1 MELKKYQKRVIA
13 DLSRYLELLRTTG
26 NFVTAFRTFWR
37 EKGVPLGPDSLPDY
51 QNLLPGVPNLCFKV
65 PTGGGKTFLACN
77 AVRPVF
83 DTLPSLKAK
92 VVVWLVPSDSILEQT
107 LQALKNP
114 RHPYRQ
120 KLDVDF
126 GGRVEVYSKQEL
138 LSGQNFNLTTVMEQL
153 SVMVLSYDSFRSKG
167 KEGLKAYQENSSLT
181 SFSKALGKPEM
192 PIEKA
197 DESALFQI
205 INQLN
210 PLVIV
215 DESHHARTDLS
226 LEMLK
231 NFNPCFVLD
240 LTATPRKESNI
251 ISFVDAVQLKREN
264 MVKLPVI
271 VYNQRSQTDVVADAI
286 DLRRKLEELADME
299 RTKTGNAIR
308 PIVLFQA
315 QPRGKEDS
323 TTFEKLR
330 CKLVEAGIPAEHIA
344 IKTAETN
351 ELKNVDLLSDSCPVR
366 YIITVNALK
375 EGWDCPFAY
384 ILASLANRTSRVDV
398 EQILGRILRLPYT
411 RKNDEQTLNMSYV
424 LTSSNDFRTTLDAII
439 KGLNSAGFSKREC
452 RVASEAL
459 LPPDVPTPILLPLP
473 TEASAST
480 DADDDV
486 LNVNPQELQRAIAE
500 RRTLDVSAGQTMS
513 GADTMLQRAT
523 ETGQDYEQAVAKA
536 ENEGQLAD
544 IPLEVK
550 EKMTTYP
557 MNAEY
562 AEEALLITIPQF
574 FYKVPRSLF
583 IHGEFALLERAQ
595 LAKDFTLKGKAYD
608 IDFSGV
614 DDDIAS
620 IDVRDADGVPKV
632 FKLSNDDQN
641 YFKKYFHTLPPENKV
656 KHCKDIIYNLINKLN
671 IVSSKELRDY
681 IERIVDDMNA
691 SQVAALEKAPLSHAE
706 KIKNK
711 IESLLVVHF
720 KEEFKKCLEMEK
732 IICKPAWKL
741 PPSISPTS
749 STSSLG
755 KSLYQAEEAMNGLE
769 WEIVKEITGVPN
781 IKWWHRNI
789 AKHGFRINGYINHYP
804 DLIIMTKSGRHILV
818 EAKGHFLKND
828 DSRLKLELGQ
838 AWQKAA
844 GSQYRY
850 YMVFNDGE
858 PPLEGALT
866 LSSFI
871 EILKE
876 L

>member
-1 MELKKYQKRVIA
+1 MFCHRLWPRCPVEPRQAAFHAIA
-13 DLSRYLELLRTTG
+13 TCSLLHASDERRDAHGCLDDVLGCAPVLELLAG
-26 NFVTAFRTFWR
+26 ADALDAGLR
-37 EKGVPLGPDSLPDY
+37 EPEPHHDP
-51 QNLLPGVPNLCFKV
+51 
-65 PTGGGKTFLACN
+65 AH
-77 AVRPVF
+77 VRPAPP
-83 DTLPSLKAK
+83 DDE
-92 VVVWLVPSDSILEQT
+92 VP
-107 LQALKNP
+107 P
-114 RHPYRQ
+114 
-120 KLDVDF
+120 
-126 GGRVEVYSKQEL
+126 
-138 LSGQNFNLTTVMEQL
+138 
-153 SVMVLSYDSFRSKG
+153 
-167 KEGLKAYQENSSLT
+167 
-181 SFSKALGKPEM
+181 
-192 PIEKA
+192 
-197 DESALFQI
+197 
-205 INQLN
+205 
-210 PLVIV
+210 V
-215 DESHHARTDLS
+215 DEVKRRLAAFGLRADDGIAQAHDAHDGVFLIVGFAFGDDLAIERFHAL
-226 LEMLK
+226 LQ
-231 NFNPCFVLD
+231 FAHPVQQ
-240 LTATPRKESNI
+240 PRPHG
-251 ISFVDAVQLKREN
+251 AGHGLAPR
-264 MVKLPVI
+264 
-271 VYNQRSQTDVVADAI
+271 VADHRADHVPDMTEVGGMARRPYPRYLAHQRGAI

>member
-1 MELKKYQKRVIA
+1 M
-13 DLSRYLELLRTTG
+13 
-26 NFVTAFRTFWR
+26 
-37 EKGVPLGPDSLPDY
+37 PSLP
-51 QNLLPGVPNLCFKV
+51 
-65 PTGGGKTFLACN
+65 
-77 AVRPVF
+77 
-83 DTLPSLKAK
+83 
-92 VVVWLVPSDSILEQT
+92 
-107 LQALKNP
+107 
-114 RHPYRQ
+114 
-120 KLDVDF
+120 
-126 GGRVEVYSKQEL
+126 
-138 LSGQNFNLTTVMEQL
+138 
-153 SVMVLSYDSFRSKG
+153 
-167 KEGLKAYQENSSLT
+167 
-181 SFSKALGKPEM
+181 
-192 PIEKA
+192 
-197 DESALFQI
+197 
-205 INQLN
+205 
-210 PLVIV
+210 
-215 DESHHARTDLS
+215 
-226 LEMLK
+226 
-231 NFNPCFVLD
+231 
-240 LTATPRKESNI
+240 
-251 ISFVDAVQLKREN
+251 
-264 MVKLPVI
+264 
-271 VYNQRSQTDVVADAI
+271 
-286 DLRRKLEELADME
+286 
-299 RTKTGNAIR
+299 
-308 PIVLFQA
+308 
-315 QPRGKEDS
+315 
-323 TTFEKLR
+323 
-330 CKLVEAGIPAEHIA
+330 
-344 IKTAETN
+344 
-351 ELKNVDLLSDSCPVR
+351 
-366 YIITVNALK
+366 
-375 EGWDCPFAY
+375 
-384 ILASLANRTSRVDV
+384 
-398 EQILGRILRLPYT
+398 RI
-411 RKNDEQTLNMSYV
+411 
-424 LTSSNDFRTTLDAII
+424 
-439 KGLNSAGFSKREC
+439 
-452 RVASEAL
+452 
-459 LPPDVPTPILLPLP
+459 
-473 TEASAST
+473 
-480 DADDDV
+480 
-486 LNVNPQELQRAIAE
+486 
-500 RRTLDVSAGQTMS
+500 
-513 GADTMLQRAT
+513 
-523 ETGQDYEQAVAKA
+523 
-536 ENEGQLAD
+536 
-544 IPLEVK
+544 
-550 EKMTTYP
+550 
-557 MNAEY
+557 
-562 AEEALLITIPQF
+562 
-574 FYKVPRSLF
+574 
-583 IHGEFALLERAQ
+583 
-595 LAKDFTLKGKAYD
+595 FTLKGKAYD